1 MLRKAPYYHLYI
13 DLMDTRE
20 ALTEFEILFDA
31 KELQTQLV
39 YFINAHCFNVSLKN
53 KNYLKALHQAHFVFN
68 DGIGIKIGARFAG
81 IDLIENM
88 NGTDL
93 IPKIIHLACEK
104 SKSIFLLGAKEG
116 IAIKAADNLRKRY
129 PGINIVGTSSGF
141 FSDSSAVV
149 EEINKSGAELLIV
162 GMGVPRQEL
171 WLADHQSKLETV
183 KIAVAGGAILDFLSE
198 TVKRAPLWM
207 QKAGIEWLYRFY
219 QEPRRLFERY
229 FIGNLKFLFAIFK
242 YKKKN

>member
-1 MLRKAPYYHLYI
+1 MQRKAHYYHLSI

-20 ALTEFEILFDA
+20 ALTEFDSLFDSE
-31 KELQTQLV
+31 ELQTQLV
-39 YFINAHCFNVSLKN
+39 YFINAHCFNISLKN
-53 KNYLKALHQAHFVFN
+53 QRYLDALQQAHFVFN

-93 IPKIIHLACEK
+93 IPKIIQLAFEK
-104 SKSIFLLGAKEG
+104 GKNIFLLGAKEG
-116 IAIKAADNLRKRY
+116 IAIAAADNLRKRH
-129 PGINIVGTSSGF
+129 PGIKIVGTSSGF

-149 EEINKSGAELLIV
+149 EEIDNSGAELLIV

-171 WLADHQSKLETV
+171 WLADHQSGLGNV

-207 QKAGIEWLYRFY
+207 QNAGIEWLYRFY
-219 QEPRRLFERY
+219 QEPKRLFMRY
-229 FIGNLKFLFAIFK
+229 FIGNAKFLYAILKFK
-242 YKKKN
+242 S